1 MKVLIFGP
9 SGSGKTYTSQAL
21 RDSGINAWDADDII
35 GLSAWYD
42 KHGQKVTEP
51 KTAEEA
57 INHRYSFLW
66 SKSFLTRFLS
76 RFSEVYVFGGS
87 GNIWNMF
94 DFFDRV
100 YFLKVDVETQKNRIL
115 NAANRNSLLDFT
127 ENDLVIWGEWFE
139 KEAKKRNI
147 LFIDATLS
155 PDEIYN
161 IISQK

>member
-9 SGSGKTYTSQAL
+9 SGSGKTYISQAL

-35 GLSAWYD
+35 GLSGWYD
-42 KHGQKVTEP
+42 KYGQKVAEP

-57 INHRYSFLW
+57 INNHYSFLW
-66 SKSFLTRFLS
+66 SKSFLAGFLS

-94 DFFDRV
+94 DSFDRV
-100 YFLKVDVETQKNRIL
+100 YFLKVDFDTQKKRIL
-115 NAANRNSLLDFT
+115 NAANRNSMLDFS

-139 KEAKKRNI
+139 QEAKKRNI
-147 LFIDATLS
+147 PFIDATLS
-155 PDEIYN
+155 PDEIYK
-161 IISQK
+161 IISKE